1 MESRDR
7 LFAAGGAVAL
17 AMLGTAATAGFAGAQ
32 TGPETAAMQALV
44 AKAPS
49 CIARPRVVT
58 VAPGQSIQA
67 AIDRAEPGTVIS
79 VEAGTYRGSLDLT
92 GLRGT
97 PDRPVILLSAGGV
110 GAAVIVGAPDKPA
123 IGAWGISDVGI
134 YGFKVVSGTSAGDLG
149 GFKIAGPWEKP
160 ARNVAIVGNV
170 VTGVGTDGIKLFN
183 GAADIKVV
191 GNLIDG
197 DWREEGMDNV
207 SVERSLFA
215 FNTVRGSARYTS
227 ITMKAGSRDITLA
240 GNEFDSRSG
249 VGINVGGVGTS
260 RFNRKFPDYWK
271 GFEASAITVTGNVVG
286 DRPERSVAFI
296 GANRSVLKDNFLAG
310 AVRSRRHEQP
320 GKLLYPSHDN
330 QILGNTV
337 AKESFFEP
345 DDGQDRGYVLA
356 GNATGAPKVRAGVT
370 ALPGP
375 VRAVC
380 PASPAGT
387 LARTFTSSE

>member
-1 MESRDR
+1 
-7 LFAAGGAVAL
+7 
-17 AMLGTAATAGFAGAQ
+17 MLATAGMPDAAGAQ

-44 AKAPS
+44 SKASS
-49 CIARPRVVT
+49 CVARLKVVG

-79 VEAGTYRGSLDLT
+79 VAPGTYRGSLDLT
-92 GLRGT
+92 GLSGT

-110 GAAVIVGAPDKPA
+110 AAAAIVGAPDKPA
-123 IGAWGISDVGI
+123 VGAWGISDVGI
-134 YGFKVVSGTSAGDLG
+134 YGFKVVSGTSSGDLG
-149 GFKIAGPWEKP
+149 GFKIAGPWENP

-183 GAADIKVV
+183 GARDIKVV

-207 SVERSLFA
+207 SVEKSLFA

-227 ITMKAGSRDITLA
+227 ITLKAGSRDITLA

-260 RFNRKFPDYWK
+260 RFNRTFPDYWK

-310 AVRSRRHEQP
+310 AVRSRPHDQP
-320 GKLLYPSHDN
+320 GKLHYPSHDN
-330 QILGNTV
+330 RIVGNTV

-345 DDGQDRGYVLA
+345 DEGQDRGFVVA
-356 GNATGAPKVRAGVT
+356 DNGTGAPKVRAGVT
-370 ALPGP
+370 ALPGSAG
-375 VRAVC
+375 AVC
-380 PASPAGT
+380 PASPAKA
-387 LARTFTSSE
+387 LARAFTSSE